1 MNDKA
6 KGRTKRG
13 QITIKRI
20 QKITTKIEDRQE
32 KKQSEIEGKKFN
44 SM

>member
-13 QITIKRI
+13 QITMKRI
-20 QKITTKIEDRQE
+20 QKITTKLKI
-32 KKQSEIEGKKFN
+32 GKKKPK
-44 SM
+44 